1 MNNKS
6 IWKNPVFS
14 VSAAIIFALVLLG
27 AIMPGRF
34 GAVSSRLFEF
44 TTRDFGWLYLLGVF
58 AIILFLIWLA
68 ISKYGAIRLGGE
80 KEKPEFPFFTWI
92 GMLFSAGFGVGLVFW
107 GVAEPMSHFFTPP
120 FSGVQGESVE
130 AARIGRWGMPF
141 FTGVSA
147 NGRFWRWRGW

>member
-44 TTRDFGWLYLLGVF
+44 TTRDFGWFYLLGVF

-80 KEKPEFPFFTWI
+80 KEKPEFPFSP
-92 GMLFSAGFGVGLVFW
+92 GSACCFRPVLASDWCF
-107 GVAEPMSHFFTPP
+107 
-120 FSGVQGESVE
+120 GESPS
-130 AARIGRWGMPF
+130 R
-141 FTGVSA
+141 
-147 NGRFWRWRGW
+147 